1 MNSSLAT
8 WAAVVMADE
17 IEGMAWGENTSR
29 EDAIRAACLA
39 YLYDYEGEAGRQV
52 VRVYCAPVWIVRDDG
67 MDEIVSF
74 DSREDVTVCFDGM
87 GDGWREVSP

>member
-29 EDAIRAACLA
+29 EDAIRAACTVYA
-39 YLYDYEGEAGRQV
+39 EDYGGEPGEQV
-52 VRVYCAPVWIVRDDG
+52 VRVYGGPVWIVRDDG

-74 DSREDVTVCFDGM
+74 DSRADVTVYID
-87 GDGWREVSP
+87 GDGWQEVSP